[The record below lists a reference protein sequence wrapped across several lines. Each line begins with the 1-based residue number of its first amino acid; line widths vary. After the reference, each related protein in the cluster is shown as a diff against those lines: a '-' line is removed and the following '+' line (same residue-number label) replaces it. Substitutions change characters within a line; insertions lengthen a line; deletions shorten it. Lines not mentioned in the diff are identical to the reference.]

1 MSRKL
6 NLDIFGPDETLEA
19 EKRPAAREPPGSPAI
34 KPNTSRTAQNSES
47 MDPSKEESPKFIP
60 VGFYAEH
67 LSLLDEAV
75 LELRRK
81 KHWKASKS
89 AIIRKLFELHSSELA
104 NVWLRESK

>member
-6 NLDIFGPDETLEA
+6 NLDIFGPEES
-19 EKRPAAREPPGSPAI
+19 PAAREPPCPPD
-34 KPNTSRTAQNSES
+34 KKTHKSRNAQDSES
-47 MDPSKEESPKFIP
+47 VIPSEGESPKFVP

-67 LSLLDEAV
+67 LNLLDEAV

-89 AIIRKLFELHSSELA
+89 AIIRKLIDLHASELA
-104 NVWLRESK
+104 SVWLRESP